1 MTYRVSVLA
10 TGSELLDGRVVDT
23 NSNFVAKELSS
34 LGLTLTRILTVTDD
48 KTELLEALSQ
58 LSAVSD
64 CIITSGGLGPTTDD
78 LTREV
83 VTTFCKVPLEE
94 SLEARKNI
102 EAFFQRRNR
111 TIDDSNAVK
120 ALIPKGSPIIWNE
133 HGTAP
138 GFIATSEAGV
148 RICALSGVPREFTAM
163 FKGAVL
169 PLIQE
174 QSKDAIRMHSC
185 VFKTFGLP
193 ESIVGS
199 RIRQAIRSEQISISY
214 RAAFREVHVTLKAPA
229 TVDLT
234 ESSETV
240 RRVIGAEFIYS
251 TNQAE
256 TLPLVVQQLLR
267 SHNATVATA
276 ESCTGGLLA
285 GYLTEDAGAS
295 DIYPGGVVSYSND
308 IKESMLAVPSET
320 LKQFG
325 AVSAETV
332 RFMAESVRTRMNA
345 TYGLSISGV
354 AGPSGGSEEKPVGT
368 VFFGVAGPDCTIVRS
383 CFYPNTRDLVRRYA
397 AFVALDML
405 RRTLLGLQIPSS
417 YPITDLSV

>member
-83 VTTFCKVPLEE
+83 VATFCKVPLEE

-102 EAFFQRRNR
+102 EAFFEKRNR
-111 TIDDSNAVK
+111 TIDDSNAVQ
-120 ALIPKGSPIIWNE
+120 AFIPKGSPIIWNE
-133 HGTAP
+133 YGTAP

-148 RICALSGVPREFTAM
+148 KICALSGVPREFTSM
-163 FKGAVL
+163 FKESVL

-174 QSKDAIRMHSC
+174 HSKDATRMHSC

-193 ESIVGS
+193 ESTVGS
-199 RIRQAIRSEQISISY
+199 RIRHAIQSEQISVSY
-214 RAAFREVHVTLKAPA
+214 RAAFREVHVTLRAPA

-240 RRVIGAEFIYS
+240 RQVIGAEFIYS

-295 DIYPGGVVSYSND
+295 GIYPGGIVSYSNAV
-308 IKESMLAVPSET
+308 KESLLSVPAET
-320 LKQFG
+320 LARFG

-332 RFMAESVRTRMNA
+332 QSMAESIRARMNA
-345 TYGLSISGV
+345 TYGISISGV
-354 AGPSGGSEEKPVGT
+354 AGPSGGTQEKPVGT
-368 VFFGVAGPDCTIVRS
+368 VFFGLAGPNGTLVRS
-383 CFYPNTRDLVRRYA
+383 CFYPNTRNLVRRYA
-397 AFVALDML
+397 VFVALDML
-405 RRTLLGLQIPSS
+405 RRTLLGLTIPNS
-417 YPITDLSV
+417 YPVTESSN

>member
-34 LGLTLTRILTVTDD
+34 LGLTLSRILTVTDD
-48 KTELLEALSQ
+48 RNELLEALSQ
-58 LSAVSD
+58 LSAISD

-83 VTTFCKVPLEE
+83 VATFCNVPLEE
-94 SLEARKNI
+94 NAEARKNI

-111 TIDDSNAVK
+111 TVDESNAVQ
-120 ALIPKGSPIIWNE
+120 ACIPKGGSVIWNE

-138 GFIATSEAGV
+138 GFIATSATGV
-148 RICALSGVPREFTAM
+148 KICALSGVPREFTAM
-163 FKGAVL
+163 FKGSVH
-169 PLIQE
+169 PLILE
-174 QSKDAIRMHSC
+174 QSKDATRMHSS

-193 ESIVGS
+193 ESIVGT
-199 RIRQAIRSEQISISY
+199 RIRHAIQSEQISISY
-214 RAAFREVHVTLKAPA
+214 RAAFREVHVTLKAPE

-240 RRVIGAEFIYS
+240 RQAIGAEFIYS
-251 TNQAE
+251 INQDE

-267 SHNATVATA
+267 AHNASVATA

-295 DIYPGGVVSYSND
+295 DIYPGGVISYSND
-308 IKESMLAVPSET
+308 IKESTLSVPSET
-320 LKQFG
+320 LKRFG

-332 RFMAESVRTRMNA
+332 RSMAESVRTRMNA
-345 TYGLSISGV
+345 TYGLSVSGI

-368 VFFGVAGPDCTIVRS
+368 VFLGLAGPNETIVRS

-405 RRTLLGLQIPSS
+405 RRTLLSVTIPNS
-417 YPITDLSV
+417 YPITE